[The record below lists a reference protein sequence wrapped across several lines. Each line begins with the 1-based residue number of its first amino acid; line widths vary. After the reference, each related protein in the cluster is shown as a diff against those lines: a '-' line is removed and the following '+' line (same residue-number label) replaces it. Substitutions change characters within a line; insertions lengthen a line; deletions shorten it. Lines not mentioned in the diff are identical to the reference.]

1 MIEQSVILM
10 LIPLTI
16 NEGLYMATKN
26 PTQRRK
32 IRALEAQ
39 RDVLTEKRKSTDEK
53 LKVVRTQLKHAR
65 ATK

>member
-1 MIEQSVILM
+1 
-10 LIPLTI
+10 
-16 NEGLYMATKN
+16 MAAKN

-39 RDVLTEKRKSTDEK
+39 RDVLSEKKKATDEK

-65 ATK
+65 STK

>member
-1 MIEQSVILM
+1 M

-39 RDVLTEKRKSTDEK
+39 RDLLSEKRKATDEK

-65 ATK
+65 STK